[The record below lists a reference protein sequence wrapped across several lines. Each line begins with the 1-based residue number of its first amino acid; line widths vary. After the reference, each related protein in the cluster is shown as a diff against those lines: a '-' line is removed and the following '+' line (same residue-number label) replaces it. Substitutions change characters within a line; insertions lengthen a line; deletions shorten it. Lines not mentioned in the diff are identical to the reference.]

1 MKIVI
6 AGAGEVGS
14 HLAKML
20 SNQNH
25 DLTVID
31 ESEERLERIAEFL
44 DILTLQGSPSSI
56 EVLNRAAIEKA
67 HLFIAVSPSEQQEI
81 NLISAL
87 LAKKMGAKRVTAR
100 VDNEEYLES
109 DNRSFFNELGIDL
122 LFYPE
127 KIAAEQIVDLI
138 EQGESSEYMSF
149 SSGKIHLTAIKL
161 EEESPLIE
169 STLEESLEGSSTLLK
184 SVAVVRNN
192 KTFIP
197 KSDTRYQKGDLL
209 FILSKREGD
218 TKIAYLLGREKRKV
232 RKLMIV
238 GGTPIGKM
246 VAERMEK
253 MVDRVVLVEEDRE
266 RCDYLNE
273 KLNNSLVINGSAQ
286 EEDLLIGERLA
297 ESDLFIAVTQS
308 SEKNILSSIMAKKL
322 GVKRAIAEVEHL
334 DYITLATNMG
344 VDAVI
349 NKKLI
354 TASQIYRFTLLHTTQ
369 TVKCLNGSDA
379 NLLEYIAAPNTLVTK
394 KKIGELNLPP
404 EVIIGGIIRGSNAV
418 IATAETQINPYDRV
432 LLVALSSSLRVIN
445 RFFM

>member
-1 MKIVI
+1 
-6 AGAGEVGS
+6 
-14 HLAKML
+14 
-20 SNQNH
+20 
-25 DLTVID
+25 
-31 ESEERLERIAEFL
+31 
-44 DILTLQGSPSSI
+44 
-56 EVLNRAAIEKA
+56 
-67 HLFIAVSPSEQQEI
+67 
-81 NLISAL
+81 
-87 LAKKMGAKRVTAR
+87 
-100 VDNEEYLES
+100 
-109 DNRSFFNELGIDL
+109 
-122 LFYPE
+122 
-127 KIAAEQIVDLI
+127 
-138 EQGESSEYMSF
+138 YMSF

>member
-138 EQGESSEYMSF
+138 EQGESSE
-149 SSGKIHLTAIKL
+149 
-161 EEESPLIE
+161 
-169 STLEESLEGSSTLLK
+169 
-184 SVAVVRNN
+184 
-192 KTFIP
+192 
-197 KSDTRYQKGDLL
+197 
-209 FILSKREGD
+209 
-218 TKIAYLLGREKRKV
+218 
-232 RKLMIV
+232 
-238 GGTPIGKM
+238 
-246 VAERMEK
+246 
-253 MVDRVVLVEEDRE
+253 
-266 RCDYLNE
+266 
-273 KLNNSLVINGSAQ
+273 
-286 EEDLLIGERLA
+286 
-297 ESDLFIAVTQS
+297 
-308 SEKNILSSIMAKKL
+308 
-322 GVKRAIAEVEHL
+322 
-334 DYITLATNMG
+334 
-344 VDAVI
+344 
-349 NKKLI
+349 
-354 TASQIYRFTLLHTTQ
+354 
-369 TVKCLNGSDA
+369 
-379 NLLEYIAAPNTLVTK
+379 
-394 KKIGELNLPP
+394 
-404 EVIIGGIIRGSNAV
+404 
-418 IATAETQINPYDRV
+418 
-432 LLVALSSSLRVIN
+432 
-445 RFFM
+445 